1 VQPGAQFCDICG
13 QPYAPVA
20 DGGSAMPTMTTLGP
34 AGAPPPP
41 PTSRQAWPAPPP
53 EIHQPPINPD
63 QADDPWASWYGKPR
77 RPSQDSPSATLPRVT
92 PPPGHQATQYD
103 AQGYGPDQGYGPG
116 QGYGPDQGYSPDQG
130 YGPDQGYSPARGYSP
145 APTYGG
151 APQYGGSPQQWAG
164 PQDLGGPQAGAGP
177 QYPGQPYGGPQQ
189 YSDGTASFGG
199 GGYAGPAAGGPQYS
213 GGMPYAGTQQ
223 YDPQRGTQPFGAG
236 PHGPDQYPD
245 PGAGRRPG
253 LLGTLRSRGP
263 LIPALAI
270 GAAAVIAVVALVL
283 ANSSSGSPG
292 ATAATSGTLG
302 PGSASSSAQGGS
314 GTAER
319 TAAVALNKLLS
330 QSGKYR
336 AEVNTA
342 LGNVSACKSLRASR
356 DDFGAS
362 AANRRSL
369 LAKLA
374 TLPDRSALPPAML
387 QDLTTGWQA
396 SVQVD
401 SDFQAWAQDE
411 MGGGC
416 KPKTVTS
423 DPHYQA
429 SNAYESPA
437 STGKAKFAQAW
448 RPIAAKYGLTTYTQ
462 YQL

>member
-34 AGAPPPP
+34 AGAPAPPSP
-41 PTSRQAWPAPPP
+41 ASRQVWPGPPP

-77 RPSQDSPSATLPRVT
+77 QQDSPSATLPRPT
-92 PPPGHQATQYD
+92 PPPGQPGTPYE

-116 QGYGPDQGYSPDQG
+116 QNYSADQGYSAGHGYGPDQ
-130 YGPDQGYSPARGYSP
+130 GYSP

-164 PQDLGGPQAGAGP
+164 PQEPGGPQAGAGQ

-189 YSDGTASFGG
+189 YPDGTSSFGG
-199 GGYAGPAAGGPQYS
+199 GGYPGPAAGGPQS
-213 GGMPYAGTQQ
+213 MPYAGTQQ
-223 YDPQRGTQPFGAG
+223 YNPQYGTEPFGAA
-236 PHGPDQYPD
+236 PYGPDQY
-245 PGAGRRPG
+245 AGSRAGQRPG
-253 LLGTLRSRGP
+253 LLDALKSRGP
-263 LIPALAI
+263 LIPALGI
-270 GAAAVIAVVALVL
+270 GAAAVIAIVALVL
-283 ANSSSGSPG
+283 ANSSSGGSPN
-292 ATAATSGTLG
+292 ATAATGGTVG
-302 PGSASSSAQGGS
+302 SSSASSAKGATSEQ
-314 GTAER
+314 
-319 TAAVALNKLLS
+319 TAAVALNNLLS

-342 LGNVSACKSLRASR
+342 LGDVLACKSLRASR
-356 DDFGAS
+356 DAFGAS
-362 AANRRSL
+362 AANRRNL

-374 TLPDRSALPPAML
+374 VLPNRSALPPAML
-387 QDLTTGWQA
+387 QDLTNGWQA

-401 SDFQAWAQDE
+401 SDFQAWAQDKV
-411 MGGGC
+411 GGGC
-416 KPKTVTS
+416 NPKTVTS

-429 SNAYESPA
+429 SNAYENPA
-437 STGKAKFAQAW
+437 SSGKAQFAQAW
-448 RPIAAKYGLTTYTQ
+448 RPVAAKFGLPKYTQ